1 MKVLCAI
8 LIEEKSDKMNKRHSK
23 ILELLTEHK
32 KMEVTK
38 LSELLDVSQVTIR
51 KDLVSLENSGI
62 IIREHGYATLNDSD
76 DINNR
81 LAYHYDSKQRIAQKA
96 VESIQNGET
105 VMIESGLSLIH
116 I

>member
-62 IIREHGYATLNDSD
+62 LLENMAMRH
-76 DINNR
+76 
-81 LAYHYDSKQRIAQKA
+81 
-96 VESIQNGET
+96 
-105 VMIESGLSLIH
+105 
-116 I
+116 